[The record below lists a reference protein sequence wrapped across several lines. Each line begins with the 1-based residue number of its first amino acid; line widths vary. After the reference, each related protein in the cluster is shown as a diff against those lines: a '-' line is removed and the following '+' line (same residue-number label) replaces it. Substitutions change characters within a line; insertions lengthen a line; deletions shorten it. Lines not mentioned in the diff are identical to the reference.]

1 MTIFSK
7 LWKKRSKEKRKM
19 WKWWSTKTRKKI
31 TEKMKVIFHIFIQ
44 IFWRKIIH
52 EWQKNK
58 WRLHFM
64 SPSNILLVFLQRNIV
79 ESFNLCKI
87 NDVIIIIVFGI
98 RWFHRDL
105 HFFEPF
111 SNGIQ
116 FIFGD
121 LFLIHI
127 NEAVHISN
135 FTWNTKWNTF
145 VATWNN

>member
-1 MTIFSK
+1 
-7 LWKKRSKEKRKM
+7 M

-87 NDVIIIIVFGI
+87 NEVIIIIFFGI

>member
-1 MTIFSK
+1 
-7 LWKKRSKEKRKM
+7 M

-87 NDVIIIIVFGI
+87 NDVIIIIFFGI
-98 RWFHRDL
+98 RWFYRDL

>member
-7 LWKKRSKEKRKM
+7 LWKKRSKEKRRM

-31 TEKMKVIFHIFIQ
+31 TEKMKLIFHIFIQ

-87 NDVIIIIVFGI
+87 NDVIIFFGI